1 MKAAEMT
8 GERKFRAGKRLF
20 RSGEK
25 NLSHVETGV
34 GYKPEVSLEAFV
46 FLGACIAAFGAIGSR
61 MGMVNML
68 NTLMNTA
75 FDLLMNTVFYIMA
88 IAVIAGAISGLLSEF
103 GVISLINRLLS
114 PLMRPLY
121 GLPGAGVIG
130 VMATYL
136 SDNPAILALA
146 SDQNFRRY
154 FKKYQLPA
162 LTNIGTAFGMG
173 LVITSF
179 VIGLSAVTGS
189 GSGNFIAAVLI
200 GNLGAVVGSIVSTRL
215 MLVKTRRL
223 YGTEAAADE
232 SEDVSETE
240 ADAELPEKMRRI
252 RKGSAGY
259 RFIESMLS
267 GGRKGVDM
275 GISIIPGVLVICSVV
290 LMLTNGPSADGTYTG
305 AAGEGVAF
313 LTWAAQKLDFVL
325 EALFGFSSPEAI
337 AVPVTALGAAGAA
350 IGLIPQLL
358 QQGLA
363 DAGDVA
369 VFTSMCMC
377 WSGYLSTHMAM
388 MDSLNFR
395 ELTGHAI
402 LSHTIGGLTA
412 GISANL
418 MFTVFCG

>member
-313 LTWAAQKLDFVL
+313 LPWAAQKLDFVL

-377 WSGYLSTHMAM
+377 WSGYLSTHVAM
-388 MDSLNFR
+388 MDSIHFR
-395 ELTGHAI
+395 NLTGHAI
-402 LSHTIGGLTA
+402 LCHTIGGLFA
-412 GISANL
+412 GISAHL
-418 MFTVFCG
+418 LYTVLC